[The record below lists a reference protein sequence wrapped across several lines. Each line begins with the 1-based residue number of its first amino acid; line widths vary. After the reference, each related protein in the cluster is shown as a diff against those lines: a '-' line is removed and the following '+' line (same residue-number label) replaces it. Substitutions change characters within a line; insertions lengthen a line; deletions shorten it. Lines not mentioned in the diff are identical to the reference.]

1 MEVGRETHN
10 LNLINKM
17 TLCGKVFSTDHKTE
31 DEHNIEDKISKLI
44 KVLESWRKRPF
55 PIFSRN
61 MTLKTFRMSRL
72 IYALQNSYLSEQSA
86 T

>member
-31 DEHNIEDKISKLI
+31 YNIEDKISKLI
-44 KVLESWRKRPF
+44 KVLESWRKRPLS
-55 PIFSRN
+55 IFGRN
-61 MTLKTFRMSRL
+61 MTLKTFRMSW
-72 IYALQNSYLSEQSA
+72 
-86 T
+86 